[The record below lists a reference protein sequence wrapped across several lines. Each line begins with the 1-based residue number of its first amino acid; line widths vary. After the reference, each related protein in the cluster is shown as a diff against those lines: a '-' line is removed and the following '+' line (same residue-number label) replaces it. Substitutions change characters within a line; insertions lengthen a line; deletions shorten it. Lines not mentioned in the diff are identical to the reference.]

1 MDNLLDCLIFIIT
14 GETDEEIVTCIGY
27 RIWFR
32 WVCIVNTKADEN
44 YITKSP
50 ITPVNTAF
58 NATKVLEHG
67 IFTEQDIADMPEHSS
82 INSRYKISFKTMLKI
97 IIK

>member
-1 MDNLLDCLIFIIT
+1 MLDCLIFIIT
-14 GETDEEIVTCIGY
+14 GKTDEEIVTCIGY

-50 ITPVNTAF
+50 VTPVNTAF
-58 NATKVLEHG
+58 NGTKVLEHG
-67 IFTEQDIADMPEHSS
+67 IFTEQDIADMPERSS
-82 INSRYKISFKTMLKI
+82 INSRYKISF
-97 IIK
+97 

>member
-1 MDNLLDCLIFIIT
+1 MLDCLIFIIT
-14 GETDEEIVTCIGY
+14 GKTDEEIVTCIGY

-32 WVCIVNTKADEN
+32 WCASLTQKADEN

-50 ITPVNTAF
+50 VTPVNTAF
-58 NATKVLEHG
+58 NGTKVLEHG
-67 IFTEQDIADMPEHSS
+67 IFTEQDIADMPERSS

>member
-14 GETDEEIVTCIGY
+14 GETDEEIITCIGY

-32 WVCIVNTKADEN
+32 WVCIVNTKTDEN

-50 ITPVNTAF
+50 VTPVNTAF

-82 INSRYKISFKTMLKI
+82 INSRYKISF
-97 IIK
+97 

>member
-1 MDNLLDCLIFIIT
+1 MKRLLLVLTT
-14 GETDEEIVTCIGY
+14 GFGLDGCASLTQ
-27 RIWFR
+27 
-32 WVCIVNTKADEN
+32 KADEN

-82 INSRYKISFKTMLKI
+82 INSRYKISF
-97 IIK
+97 

>member
-1 MDNLLDCLIFIIT
+1 MKRLLLVLAT
-14 GETDEEIVTCIGY
+14 GFGLDGCASLTQ
-27 RIWFR
+27 
-32 WVCIVNTKADEN
+32 KADEN

-67 IFTEQDIADMPEHSS
+67 IFTEQDIADMPEHSN
-82 INSRYKISFKTMLKI
+82 INSRYKISF
-97 IIK
+97 